1 MSLNLTKSHISI
13 SLILLIFIIALSSG
27 CAIGKSQNDQR
38 KFLEGRVTNII
49 PRNISEIQTLEIQ
62 TDDQQIYKFE
72 TTGFTGFTPSH
83 IKEHQVTGQSIKV
96 YYERSGNDLI
106 ALEITD

>member
-1 MSLNLTKSHISI
+1 VSLNLTKSHFSI
-13 SLILLIFIIALSSG
+13 PLILFIFIIALSSG
-27 CAIGKSQNDQR
+27 CAISKSQNNQQS
-38 KFLEGRVTNII
+38 FLEGRVTNII
-49 PRNISEIQTLEIQ
+49 PRNISEIEILEIQ
-62 TDDQQIYKFE
+62 TDDNQIYKFG

-96 YYERSGNDLI
+96 YYERSGNALI